1 MGNFMRQNWFQL
13 IVVVL
18 LVMLYVRLG
27 EIKKYTFNNWDTSDA
42 VLNNIL
48 DSIDDNG
55 TDIQNSIEDLRIDL
69 NNY

>member
-1 MGNFMRQNWFQL
+1 MRQNWFQL